1 MEPKATIHNGNSNF
15 MRTTSLDY
23 GQEYLISNAKTFK
36 ELGDNDIK
44 LRYLEKSLKSK
55 RKIEQ
60 KAKQACIDAENDVN
74 ADVNE
79 KYKFDK
85 NAIVGRKFPFTA
97 SQFKYPQDG
106 KEQAKTFFRKYND
119 EYGSKKP
126 NDLEL
131 PEKYFPI
138 NNTFTKEFNQLNF
151 KNHSL
156 NTAASRSKVHAALD
170 SIV

>member
-1 MEPKATIHNGNSNF
+1 MDLQFTPEI
-15 MRTTSLDY
+15 
-23 GQEYLISNAKTFK
+23 ISFNIIFK
-36 ELGDNDIK
+36 SRISQYPYTVFVNEANI
-44 LRYLEKSLKSK
+44 LKSK
-55 RKIEQ
+55 RRIEQ
-60 KAKQACIDAENDVN
+60 KAQAQALQQQEALANEEVCEQD
-74 ADVNE
+74 DVNE
-79 KYKFDK
+79 KYKIDK

-106 KEQAKTFFRKYND
+106 KEQPKTFFRKYND

-156 NTAASRSKVHAALD
+156 NTAASRSKVHANLD